1 MTATA
6 DVTYSRLIVDAL
18 TARPDR
24 EAFVLG
30 DRRLTYG
37 QTADLTGRI
46 QQVLAKH
53 GVGLGVGVATLSPN
67 MPETWMVQAA
77 TYLLGGRYS
86 GLHPLGSVD
95 DHVRLCAD
103 ADIRVIV
110 AHPDFAE
117 TAAAVVARA
126 PGVEHVLGLGRTEL
140 GEDLLGLADGMSS
153 IRLNP
158 GPAGPDDVAWLQ
170 FTGGTTG
177 EPKGVPNT
185 QRACAAQAQIWLS
198 SYGVPDR
205 GRYLAS
211 SPITHAALL
220 TILPTLLRGGTV
232 VLHKGFDPEAW
243 LATVAAERIDIALM
257 VPTMV
262 SAVLDALR
270 PGHHDLSSMRTLL
283 YGAAP
288 MSRTRIAEAWE
299 RIGPVLRQGYACSEA
314 GGPIAV
320 LAPEDHDP
328 AGPRPELLD
337 SCGRTAIGVRTEILD
352 PDGHPVPDGEVG
364 EICVRAPGV
373 MRGYWRR
380 PDLSAQVLKHGW
392 LYTGDM
398 GRRDEQ
404 GYLYLVDRSK
414 DMIISGGFNVY
425 PREVEDVL
433 MEHPSLAAAAVIGTP
448 DERWGEAVR
457 AVVTARPGVT
467 VSHDEL
473 AAELKAL
480 VRRRKGPH
488 YAPKAVDVVD
498 ALPMTPVGKIDKKA
512 LRAPYWTGHTRQVH

>member
-1 MTATA
+1 MSAA
-6 DVTYSRLIVDAL
+6 VDVTYSRLIVDAL
-18 TARPDR
+18 TARPER
-24 EAFVLG
+24 EAFVQG

-46 QQVLAKH
+46 QQVLAEH
-53 GVGLGVGVATLSPN
+53 GIGPGTGVGTLSPN
-67 MPETWMVQAA
+67 LPEAWMVQAA

-103 ADIRVIV
+103 ADVRVLV
-110 AHPDFAE
+110 VHPDHAE
-117 TAAAVVARA
+117 TAAAVAARS
-126 PGVEHVLGLGRTEL
+126 PGVEHVLGLGGSEL
-140 GEDLLGLADGMSS
+140 GKDLLVLADAMPS
-153 IRLNP
+153 IRLDA
-158 GPAGPDDVAWLQ
+158 GPAGLDDVAWLQ

-205 GRYLAS
+205 ARYLAS

-220 TILPTLLRGGTV
+220 TILPTFLRGGTV
-232 VLHKGFDPEAW
+232 VLHRGFDPEAW

-262 SAVLDALR
+262 SAVLDALQ
-270 PGHHDLSSMRTLL
+270 PGRHDLSSMRTLL

-320 LAPEDHDP
+320 LEPDDHDP
-328 AGPRPELLD
+328 AGARPELLD
-337 SCGRTAIGVRTEILD
+337 SCGRTAIGVRTAILD

-373 MRGYWRR
+373 MAGYWRR
-380 PDLSAQVLKHGW
+380 PDLSAQVLRHGW

-398 GRRDEQ
+398 GRRDDQ

-414 DMIISGGFNVY
+414 DMIITGGFNVY

-433 MEHPSLAAAAVIGTP
+433 MEHPALAAAAVIGTP
-448 DERWGEAVR
+448 DPRWGEAVR
-457 AVVTARPGVT
+457 AVVTLRPGTT
-467 VSHDEL
+467 VDP
-473 AAELKAL
+473 AALGDELKAL

-488 YAPKAVDVVD
+488 YAPKAVEVVD
-498 ALPMTPVGKIDKKA
+498 ALPTTPVGKIDKKA
-512 LRAPYWTGHTRQVH
+512 LRAPYWAGHARQVN

>member
-1 MTATA
+1 MSANV
-6 DVTYSRLIVDAL
+6 DVTYSRLIVHAL
-18 TARPDR
+18 TARPER

-46 QQVLAKH
+46 QQVLAAH
-53 GVGLGVGVATLSPN
+53 GVGLGAGVATLSPN
-67 MPETWMVQAA
+67 TPETWMVQAA

-95 DHVRLCAD
+95 DHARLCAD
-103 ADIRVIV
+103 ADIRVLV
-110 AHPDFAE
+110 VHPDHAE
-117 TAAAVVARA
+117 TAAEVVARA
-126 PGVEHVLGLGRTEL
+126 PGVAHVLGLGRTEL
-140 GEDLLGLADGMSS
+140 GPDLLVRADAAPS
-153 IRLNP
+153 IRLDP
-158 GPAGPDDVAWLQ
+158 GPAGLDDVAWLQ

-185 QRACAAQAQIWLS
+185 QRACAAQAQVWLS

-232 VLHKGFDPEAW
+232 VLHQGFDPEAW

-262 SAVLDALR
+262 AAVLDALR
-270 PGHHDLSSMRTLL
+270 PGHDLTSLRTLL

-320 LAPEDHDP
+320 LEPADHDP

-352 PDGHPVPDGEVG
+352 PDGAPVPDGEVG

-433 MEHPSLAAAAVIGTP
+433 MEHPALAAAAVIGTP
-448 DERWGEAVR
+448 DPRWGEAVR
-457 AVVTARPGVT
+457 AIVTVRPGAV
-467 VSHDEL
+467 VDPD
-473 AAELKAL
+473 ELKAL

-488 YAPKAVDVVD
+488 YAPKAVDVVSD
-498 ALPMTPVGKIDKKA
+498 LPMTPVGKIDKKA
-512 LRAPYWTGHTRQVH
+512 LRAPFWAGHARQVH

>member
-1 MTATA
+1 M
-6 DVTYSRLIVDAL
+6 DVTYSRLIVHAL
-18 TARPDR
+18 TARPER

-46 QQVLAKH
+46 QQVLAAH
-53 GVGLGVGVATLSPN
+53 GVGLGAGVATLSPN
-67 MPETWMVQAA
+67 TPETWMVQAA

-95 DHVRLCAD
+95 DHARLCAD
-103 ADIRVIV
+103 ADIRVLV
-110 AHPDFAE
+110 VHPDHAE
-117 TAAAVVARA
+117 TAAEVVARA
-126 PGVEHVLGLGRTEL
+126 PGVAHVLGLGRTEL
-140 GEDLLGLADGMSS
+140 GPDLLVRADAAPS
-153 IRLNP
+153 IRLDP
-158 GPAGPDDVAWLQ
+158 GPAGLDDVAWLQ

-185 QRACAAQAQIWLS
+185 QRACAAQAQVWLS

-232 VLHKGFDPEAW
+232 VLHQGFDPEAW

-262 SAVLDALR
+262 AAVLDALR
-270 PGHHDLSSMRTLL
+270 PGHDLTSLRTLL

-320 LAPEDHDP
+320 LEPADHDP

-352 PDGHPVPDGEVG
+352 PDGAPVPDGEVG

-425 PREVEDVL
+425 PREVEEL
-433 MEHPSLAAAAVIGTP
+433 LGEHPAVAEVAVAGMADRVRGEVPVGFVVRTEQVDASEADLIEFCRSRLASFKVPRAIHFV
-448 DERWGEAVR
+448 ERLPR
-457 AVVTARPGVT
+457 TALGKV
-467 VSHDEL
+467 
-473 AAELKAL
+473 LKAAL
-480 VRRRKGPH
+480 VKG
-488 YAPKAVDVVD
+488 
-498 ALPMTPVGKIDKKA
+498 L
-512 LRAPYWTGHTRQVH
+512 

>member
-1 MTATA
+1 MS
-6 DVTYSRLIVDAL
+6 VTYSGLIVHAL
-18 TARPDR
+18 TARPER
-24 EAFVLG
+24 EAFVQG

-46 QQVLAKH
+46 QQVLADH
-53 GVGLGVGVATLSPN
+53 GVGLGTGVGTLSPN

-77 TYLLGGRYS
+77 TYLQGGRYS

-103 ADIRVIV
+103 ADIRVLV
-110 AHPDFAE
+110 VHPDFAD
-117 TAAAVVARA
+117 TAAAVAARS
-126 PGVEHVLGLGRTEL
+126 PGIEHVLGLGETEL
-140 GEDLLGLADGMSS
+140 GKDLLVLADSMSS
-153 IRLNP
+153 IRLDA
-158 GPAGPDDVAWLQ
+158 GPAGLDDIAWLQ

-185 QRACAAQAQIWLS
+185 QRACAAQAQIWLN

-205 GRYLAS
+205 ARYLAS

-220 TILPTLLRGGTV
+220 TILPTFLRGGTV

-262 SAVLDALR
+262 SAVLDSLR
-270 PGHHDLSSMRTLL
+270 SEHDLSSLRTLL

-299 RIGPVLRQGYACSEA
+299 RIGPVLRQGYAASEA

-320 LAPEDHDP
+320 LEPEDHDP
-328 AGPRPELLD
+328 AGARPELLD
-337 SCGRTAIGVRTEILD
+337 SCGRTAIGVQTAILD
-352 PDGHPVPDGEVG
+352 PDGAPVANGEVG

-373 MRGYWRR
+373 MAGYWRR
-380 PDLSAQVLKHGW
+380 PDLSEQVLRHGW

-433 MEHPSLAAAAVIGTP
+433 MEHPALAAAAVIGTP

-457 AVVTARPGVT
+457 AVVTLRPGAT
-467 VSHDEL
+467 VDPD
-473 AAELKAL
+473 ELKAL

-488 YAPKAVDVVD
+488 YAPKAVEVVET
-498 ALPMTPVGKIDKKA
+498 LPTTPVGKIDKKA
-512 LRAPYWTGHTRQVH
+512 LRAPYWAGQDRQVH

>member
-1 MTATA
+1 
-6 DVTYSRLIVDAL
+6 
-18 TARPDR
+18 
-24 EAFVLG
+24 
-30 DRRLTYG
+30 
-37 QTADLTGRI
+37 
-46 QQVLAKH
+46 
-53 GVGLGVGVATLSPN
+53 

-77 TYLLGGRYS
+77 TYLQGGRYS

-103 ADIRVIV
+103 ADIRVLV
-110 AHPDFAE
+110 VHPDFAD
-117 TAAAVVARA
+117 TAAAVAARS
-126 PGVEHVLGLGRTEL
+126 PGIEHVLGLGETEL
-140 GEDLLGLADGMSS
+140 GKDLLVLADSMSS
-153 IRLNP
+153 IRLTP
-158 GPAGPDDVAWLQ
+158 GPAGLDDIAWLQ

-185 QRACAAQAQIWLS
+185 QRACAAQAQIWLN

-205 GRYLAS
+205 ARYLAS

-262 SAVLDALR
+262 SAVLDTLR
-270 PGHHDLSSMRTLL
+270 PEHDLSSMRTLL

-288 MSRTRIAEAWE
+288 MSRTRIGEAWE
-299 RIGPVLRQGYACSEA
+299 RLGPVLRQGYAASEA

-320 LAPEDHDP
+320 LEPEDHDP
-328 AGPRPELLD
+328 AGARSELLD
-337 SCGRTAIGVRTEILD
+337 SCGRTAIGVQTAILD
-352 PDGHPVPDGEVG
+352 PDGAPVANGEVG

-373 MRGYWRR
+373 MAGYWRR
-380 PDLSAQVLKHGW
+380 PDLSEQVLRHGW

-433 MEHPSLAAAAVIGTP
+433 MEHPALAAAAVIGTP

-457 AVVTARPGVT
+457 AVVTLRPGAT
-467 VSHDEL
+467 VDPD
-473 AAELKAL
+473 ELKAL

-488 YAPKAVDVVD
+488 YAPKAVEVVET
-498 ALPMTPVGKIDKKA
+498 LPTTPVGKIDKKA
-512 LRAPYWTGHTRQVH
+512 LRAPYWAGHDRQVH